1 LKPNEIING
10 METGLGVAPPDA
22 FEFSGFVLPD
32 GRLLD
37 LSVPPSLRHQR
48 DFTGRRMA
56 HKAAIS
62 LSMPDSGLTIGDVLA
77 AGLIRIVP
85 ESGGIQLAGPP
96 TPQQAEILARFIVAT
111 NRYGT
116 IVEYGAGP
124 GHEVC
129 GYGVGANPN
138 DVLSGITEYYASREK

>member
-1 LKPNEIING
+1 MKPDEIING
-10 METGLGVAPPDA
+10 METGLGIAPPDA

-48 DFTGRRMA
+48 DFTGRRIA

-96 TPQQAEILARFIVAT
+96 TPQQAETLARFIVAT
-111 NRYGT
+111 NRYDT
-116 IVEYGAGP
+116 IVEFGAGLEHEVRSYGAS
-124 GHEVC
+124 
-129 GYGVGANPN
+129 ANPN
-138 DVLSGITEYYASREK
+138 DVLSGITEYYASRDK